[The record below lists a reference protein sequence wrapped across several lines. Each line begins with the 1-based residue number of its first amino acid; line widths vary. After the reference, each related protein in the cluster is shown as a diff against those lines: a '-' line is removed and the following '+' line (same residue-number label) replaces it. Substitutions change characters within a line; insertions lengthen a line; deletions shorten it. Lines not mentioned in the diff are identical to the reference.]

1 MPNEQPD
8 QFSID
13 DSRPRVRLAVPAM
26 TRVLAL
32 LVALIPTVMLTLAE
46 DQSRQNKSEQPD
58 SFGVEPSVLKQ
69 TSQMLRVGLETPSA
83 LIVQLPTPRAT
94 RLPGWKKNWR
104 KQKETLGRPLS
115 ALSSQAREGNHFL
128 NSHSFFGR
136 NGSNKTIGRGKR

>member
-46 DQSRQNKSEQPD
+46 DQSRQNKSEGSG
-58 SFGVEPSVLKQ
+58 SFDLEPQILKQ
-69 TSQMLRVGLETPSA
+69 NLSTDRSAPDAPGDAVARLEKKLEEAKGDASASPVCLEQSGKGREPFSQFTYVF
-83 LIVQLPTPRAT
+83 
-94 RLPGWKKNWR
+94 WKKW
-104 KQKETLGRPLS
+104 KQ
-115 ALSSQAREGNHFL
+115 
-128 NSHSFFGR
+128 
-136 NGSNKTIGRGKR
+136 